1 MLITALSVLALS
13 LARRRRYGVTA
24 DEGHGVRRAGA
35 PSTDVRGAPSATGAV
50 DAPADFGPG
59 SPVIGYITVPGVA
72 NSDDIASA
80 CAAIEARCARSGWN
94 LVEVVRDRGYG
105 ATLERPGLVHALERI
120 RGGDASALVVS
131 DLQRASRSTVDL
143 GALMEWFRDAD
154 AALIAL
160 DLDLDTS
167 TAVGRAV
174 ADTLITLG
182 GWQRERIARRTRVGL
197 AEVRPAGQPA
207 GRPASSDRPELLQR
221 IAAMRA
227 ANMTLQAIA
236 DQLNAEEVP
245 TLRGG
250 AKWRPSSIQ
259 AALGYRR
266 PSRPQ
271 GQDLPTVPAPEPVG
285 DEAASRIAELRRLPY
300 ATGRVR
306 K

>member
-1 MLITALSVLALS
+1 MLITALSVVGLS
-13 LARRRRYGVTA
+13 LARRRRYGVA
-24 DEGHGVRRAGA
+24 ANEGHGTRGASA
-35 PSTDVRGAPSATGAV
+35 PSSDVRSATSATGAV
-50 DAPADFGPG
+50 DAPAASEPG
-59 SPVIGYITVPGVA
+59 TRVIGYITVSGVA
-72 NSDDIASA
+72 GEDVIASA

-94 LVEVVRDRGYG
+94 LVEVVRDRGHDP
-105 ATLERPGLVHALERI
+105 TLERPGLVHALERI
-120 RGGDASALVVS
+120 RGGDASALVMS

-167 TAVGRAV
+167 TAVGRSV

-182 GWQRERIARRTRVGL
+182 GWQRERIARRTRAGL
-197 AEVRPAGQPA
+197 AEARATGRAA
-207 GRPASSDRPELLQR
+207 GRPAISDRPELLQR

-227 ANMTLQAIA
+227 ANMTLQGIA

-250 AKWRPSSIQ
+250 TKWRPSSIQ

-266 PSRPQ
+266 PSRPH
-271 GQDLPTVPAPEPVG
+271 GQQLPTVPAPEPVG
-285 DEAASRIAELRRLPY
+285 DEPASRISELRRPPY
-300 ATGRVR
+300 ALGRVR
-306 K
+306 N